1 MALPVAAAADKRDA
15 GGTVQGTP
23 LADAGWAGAEPRGAP
38 NASMF
43 MFFDTL
49 HGLMRV
55 LVISVLAYAWLV
67 FVLRLSGKR
76 SLAKLNAFD
85 LVVTVALGSTLA
97 TVLLTKDVAF
107 AEGALAFCMPA
118 LLQWIVAQLSIR
130 SSWFS
135 DLVRSRPRLLVED
148 GDFRDGAMRDERVT
162 RAEVEASIRKS
173 GIGRIEDVGA
183 VVLESDGSMSVLER
197 SDGAYTVLR
206 SVVR

>member
-15 GGTVQGTP
+15 GRTVPGTP

-107 AEGALAFCMPA
+107 AEGALAFCMLA
-118 LLQWIVAQLSIR
+118 LLHWIVAQLSIR

-148 GDFRDGAMRDERVT
+148 GDFRDAAMRDERVT

-197 SDGAYTVLR
+197 SDSAYTVLR

>member
-1 MALPVAAAADKRDA
+1 M
-15 GGTVQGTP
+15 
-23 LADAGWAGAEPRGAP
+23 
-38 NASMF
+38 
-43 MFFDTL
+43 
-49 HGLMRV
+49 LM
-55 LVISVLAYAWLV
+55 
-67 FVLRLSGKR
+67 
-76 SLAKLNAFD
+76 
-85 LVVTVALGSTLA
+85 
-97 TVLLTKDVAF
+97 
-107 AEGALAFCMPA
+107 LAFCMLA